1 MTNIFNPKAL
11 FFYLKGIGRC
21 LSLAS
26 IRARCSSVV
35 SCEQPVKGNKSSEMS
50 GCFEKMNEKKTSE
63 WLQVKGQEKILAN
76 GTCEVSGCLMFF
88 SVTPHV
94 CQ

>member
-1 MTNIFNPKAL
+1 
-11 FFYLKGIGRC
+11 
-21 LSLAS
+21 
-26 IRARCSSVV
+26 
-35 SCEQPVKGNKSSEMS
+35 MS

-94 CQ
+94 FQ